1 MYKAQQLSRVHGDW
15 IELLD
20 RDKTLFDIKLSDE
33 EIKSMSKYK
42 FKKLVDKKI
51 KEKAAQ
57 YLTEL
62 QTKHSKSKV
71 LHQSPNIKE
80 YLTTDQLSTR
90 EKQMLFKLRTMTTPN
105 RSHFKG
111 KYKDDLSCTLC
122 KDPTSVES
130 LKHLLVCS
138 YLLNDNQLSKEIKS
152 IKYEHIF
159 GELKEQIDAVK
170 VRSKI
175 FKIYETKNK
184 K

>member
-1 MYKAQQLSRVHGDW
+1 MIYVCFSHQGRPS
-15 IELLD
+15 
-20 RDKTLFDIKLSDE
+20 
-33 EIKSMSKYK
+33 SKYK
-42 FKKLVDKKI
+42 FKELVDKKI

-122 KDPTSVES
+122 KDPTSVEN
-130 LKHLLVCS
+130 LKHLLGCS
-138 YLLNDNQLSKEIKS
+138 YLLSDNQLSKEIKS

-170 VRSKI
+170 VWSKI